1 MVRGRVRMVGP
12 SPVVALAPNPESPT
26 RNPEPEP
33 YTGSATVR
41 WENKTMYCIT
51 TVFGLSI

>member
-1 MVRGRVRMVGP
+1 MVR
-12 SPVVALAPNPESPT
+12 SLAPT
-26 RNPEPEP
+26 RILPHCFQRRRVGVFA
-33 YTGSATVR
+33 GSATVR

>member
-12 SPVVALAPNPESPT
+12 SPVVALAPTPNPT

>member
-1 MVRGRVRMVGP
+1 MVGP
-12 SPVVALAPNPESPT
+12 SPVVALPTTPNPYPS
-26 RNPEPEP
+26 PEPEP

>member
-1 MVRGRVRMVGP
+1 MVGP
-12 SPVVALAPNPESPT
+12 SPRPRTPT